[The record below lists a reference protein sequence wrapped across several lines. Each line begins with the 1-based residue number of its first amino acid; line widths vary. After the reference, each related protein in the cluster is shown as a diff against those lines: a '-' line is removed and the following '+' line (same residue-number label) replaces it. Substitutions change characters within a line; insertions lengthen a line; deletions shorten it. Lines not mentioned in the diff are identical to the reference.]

1 MHLALYLSESG
12 VHAGGW
18 RHPRSGM
25 DTGANVELFRRLAR
39 TAEEACF
46 DLAFL
51 ADKLAVDDVYG
62 GTPDEVLR
70 TRVNVHRDPVVLLT
84 ALAGA
89 TSRIGLA
96 ATASTTYSEPFHVA
110 RMFSTID
117 HVSGGRAAWN
127 AVTSVSDGEARNFS
141 RDAHLDHSTRYDRA
155 AEFLDAVLALWDT
168 WDDDA
173 VVLDRAGATYVDPT
187 RVRRADHS
195 GDWFRVAGPLTLP
208 RSPQGRPVI
217 VQAGASGTFQE
228 VAARTAEVVFAVA
241 PTLER
246 AQDFRAQFRAAVS
259 AAGRDPDSAKV
270 LPGIVPIVADTDAE
284 AQAVERELRSL
295 VHPVAGLTFM
305 SASMNYDLAE
315 HPVDGPVPDV
325 RSELRGSK
333 GRFEYVI
340 GHAIERGITLGEL
353 AVEYAASLS
362 FPMLVGSA
370 TTVADEMER
379 WYSAGGADGFVIMP
393 AFAPGSV
400 DDFTRLVVPELQARG
415 LFRREYTGR
424 TLRDH
429 LGLVRPSVAKL

>member
-1 MHLALYLSESG
+1 
-12 VHAGGW
+12 
-18 RHPRSGM
+18 M
-25 DTGANVELFRRLAR
+25 DAGANVELFRHLTRVAEAAR
-39 TAEEACF
+39 F

-141 RDAHLDHSTRYDRA
+141 RDVHLDHATRYDRA
-155 AEFLDAVLALWDT
+155 AEFLDTVLELWDT
-168 WDDDA
+168 WADDA
-173 VVLDRAGATYVDPT
+173 VVLDREGSTYVDPS
-187 RVRRADHS
+187 RVRRADHV
-195 GDWFRVAGPLTLP
+195 GEWFRVAGPLTLP

-217 VQAGASGTFQE
+217 VQAGASGTFKA

-246 AQDFRAQFRAAVS
+246 AQDFRRGFRADVE
-259 AAGRDPDSAKV
+259 AAGRSADAVKV
-270 LPGIVPIVADTDAE
+270 LPGVMPIVAETDAE
-284 AQAVERELRSL
+284 AQALEQELRAL
-295 VHPVAGLTFM
+295 VHPIAGLTFM
-305 SASMNYDLAE
+305 SASMNYDLSQ

-325 RSELRGSK
+325 RAELRGSK
-333 GRFEYVI
+333 GRFEYVL

-370 TTVADEMER
+370 TTVADELER
-379 WYSAGGADGFVIMP
+379 WYTGGGADGFVIMP

-400 DDFTRLVVPELQARG
+400 EDFTRLVVPELQARG
-415 LFRREYTGR
+415 LFRREYSGA

-429 LGLVRPSVAKL
+429 LGLERPAVTKP

>member
-1 MHLALYLSESG
+1 MHLGLYLSEAG
-12 VHAGGW
+12 LHAGGW

-25 DTGANVELFRRLAR
+25 DAGANIELFRQQSR
-39 TAEEACF
+39 TAEDARF
-46 DLAFL
+46 DFVFV
-51 ADKLAVDDVYG
+51 ADKLAVDDIYG
-62 GTPDEVLR
+62 GSPDEVLR
-70 TRVNVHRDPVVLLT
+70 GRVNVHRDPIVLLT

-110 RMFSTID
+110 RTFSTID

-141 RDAHLDHSTRYDRA
+141 RDAHLDHTTRYDRA
-155 AEFLDAVLALWDT
+155 AEFIDTVLELWDT

-173 VVLDRAGATYVDPT
+173 VVLDRAGSVYADPA
-187 RVRRADHS
+187 RVRRADHA

-217 VQAGASGTFQE
+217 VQAGASGTFLE

-246 AQDFRAQFRAAVS
+246 AQDFRAGFRAAVE
-259 AAGRDPDSAKV
+259 AAGRPADTVKV
-270 LPGIVPIVADTDAE
+270 LPGIMPIVADTDAE
-284 AQAVERELRSL
+284 ARTMERELTAL

-305 SASMNYDLAE
+305 SASMNYDLSR
-315 HPVDGPVPDV
+315 HRVDAPVPDV
-325 RSELRGSK
+325 RDELRGSK
-333 GRFEYVI
+333 GRFEHVI
-340 GHAIERGITLGEL
+340 GDAIERGITLGEL

-362 FPMLVGSA
+362 FPTLVGSA
-370 TTVADEMER
+370 RTVADEMER
-379 WYSAGGADGFVIMP
+379 WYAEGGADGFIVLP
-393 AFAPGSV
+393 AVAPASL
-400 DDFTRLVVPELQARG
+400 DDVARLVVPELQARG
-415 LFRREYTGR
+415 LVRREYPGT

-429 LGLVRPSVAKL
+429 LGLARPAPVR